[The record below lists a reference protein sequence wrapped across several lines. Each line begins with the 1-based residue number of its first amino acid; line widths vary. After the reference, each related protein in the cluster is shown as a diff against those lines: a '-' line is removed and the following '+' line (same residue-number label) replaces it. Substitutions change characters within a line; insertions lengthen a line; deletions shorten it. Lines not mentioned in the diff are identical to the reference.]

1 MLSFHQCI
9 VLKGPRDIEIV
20 GAARACCL
28 AYLQGAIAFA
38 ESVRETPRDRYFDD
52 QYQSLPAELRSRHA
66 PHFTL
71 DDFLALDRPSLT
83 AFAAALAGATPGAFL
98 DACTSGWTALNA
110 QDCGGEAVVVRD
122 PDTGDKI
129 VVLGLDAAPARPDAG
144 PFAAVA
150 AMAHAGLN
158 HFLGIRVC
166 PPAEARVRD
175 RARPRCA
182 MLSLI

>member
-1 MLSFHQCI
+1 M
-9 VLKGPRDIEIV
+9 
-20 GAARACCL
+20 
-28 AYLQGAIAFA
+28 
-38 ESVRETPRDRYFDD
+38 
-52 QYQSLPAELRSRHA
+52 
-66 PHFTL
+66 
-71 DDFLALDRPSLT
+71 
-83 AFAAALAGATPGAFL
+83 
-98 DACTSGWTALNA
+98 
-110 QDCGGEAVVVRD
+110 RD

-175 RARPRCA
+175 RARPHRA